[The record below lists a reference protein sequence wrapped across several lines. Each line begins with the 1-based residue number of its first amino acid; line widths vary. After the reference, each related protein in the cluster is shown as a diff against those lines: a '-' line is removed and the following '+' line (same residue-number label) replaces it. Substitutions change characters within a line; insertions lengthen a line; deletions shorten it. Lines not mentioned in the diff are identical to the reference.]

1 MPGGMVGIPGDGG
14 NARSR
19 RQAFLCRYLRALGTK
34 VETRA
39 PGALLW
45 VQLGPPPHASESGG
59 AVTPPSLR
67 GWRTSSRTQHSRVTP
82 SPTLP
87 GSLSHLCSGVT
98 SCATPMH
105 TDLSGDCSPRCRRV
119 DCSGGC
125 CAARLGRAQLSSGR
139 RGSVSR
145 HGWSRRPHQKSAA
158 VWGRCTQGLWAASPT
173 LWLPR
178 CHFCGPSGTGTH
190 PCTLGLV
197 GPGRGMS

>member
-1 MPGGMVGIPGDGG
+1 MPGGMVGAPGDGG
-14 NARSR
+14 SARSR
-19 RQAFLCRYLRALGTK
+19 HQASLCRYLRALGTK

-98 SCATPMH
+98 SCATSMH
-105 TDLSGDCSPRCRRV
+105 TDLSGDCSPGCRRV

-145 HGWSRRPHQKSAA
+145 RPVQDTAGPAA
-158 VWGRCTQGLWAASPT
+158 PT
-173 LWLPR
+173 R
-178 CHFCGPSGTGTH
+178 SQQPSGGGARRV
-190 PCTLGLV
+190 CGLPLPHSGSRDATSV
-197 GPGRGMS
+197 VPLAPGPIPAPSA